1 MIRMRRNHPPRLS
14 YPTEWR
20 GPEGGGVEEYIVPD
34 GEKALVLDKLYPF
47 EPVPDLDERM
57 YDLHEEKAFLVREY
71 RVVRGEGM
79 DLLVSPYY
87 FNSGGT
93 VIDWM
98 PPDFKP
104 GGTLTRRI
112 RGESV
117 SLMTVSWGPRPM
129 HH

>member
-1 MIRMRRNHPPRLS
+1 MRIRRNHPPRLS

-20 GPEGGGVEEYIVPD
+20 GSEVGRVEEYIVPD
-34 GEKALVLDKLYPF
+34 KEKALVLDKLYPF

-57 YDLHEEKAFLVREY
+57 YDLHEEKEFLVREY
-71 RVVRGEGM
+71 RVVRGEDM

-112 RGESV
+112 RGESI
-117 SLMTVSWGPRPM
+117 SIMTVSLGPRPM